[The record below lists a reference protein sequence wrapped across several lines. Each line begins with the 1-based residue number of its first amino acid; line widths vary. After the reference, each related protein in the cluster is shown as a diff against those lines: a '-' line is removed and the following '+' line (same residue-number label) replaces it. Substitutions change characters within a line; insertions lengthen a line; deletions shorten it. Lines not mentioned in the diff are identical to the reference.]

1 MLYGLCSKTYAETD
15 WKRTANL
22 AGEKEQSEVF
32 MVVVSSSTMIQSHFR
47 VPGQNFKT
55 VILLFHYTSVEL
67 LTIVIQR
74 QDSRIKGE
82 YLLAPLTEKFLWKTL
97 CEILV

>member
-22 AGEKEQSEVF
+22 AGEKEQPEVF

-55 VILLFHYTSVEL
+55 LILLFHYTSVEL
-67 LTIVIQR
+67 PTIVVIQR

-82 YLLAPLTEKFLWKTL
+82 SLLAPLAEKFL
-97 CEILV
+97 